1 MATKKTPIKYT
12 SRDFSTIKQ
21 DLINYAK
28 RNYSETYKDFN
39 ESSFGALMLDTVS
52 YVGDILSFYLDYQVN
67 ESFLDTAVEYQNVKR
82 LSRQYGFKYTGAPS
96 ATGVADFYITLPA
109 NSTGMG
115 PNLSYAPILKAGSQF
130 STNGGA
136 PYLLIDSLQF
146 DNPNNEVVVAKV
158 NNSTGIP
165 VSYAIRARG
174 RVISGK
180 IMQES
185 FTVTDYQRFRRLF
198 LSLPRVAEVITVF
211 DSDGNEYYNVENLSQ
226 DVIYKDVVNK
236 NNTGDTVSTLLRPFS
251 VPRRFTVEKDGPL
264 TYLQFGYG
272 SEDEAVAEASVAEP
286 SSVVLQMNGKPYISS
301 LNFDP
306 SKLLETDKFGVAPVN
321 TTLTVKYRVNM
332 VNNVNA
338 PIGTLVT
345 VNKAN
350 FSYRN
355 VRQLDAALMSQVNN
369 SIEVYNGEPIIGD
382 VMEPTSEELRIRTL
396 DSFATQNRAVTQ
408 KDYEAMVYAMPTK
421 YGAIKRCK
429 ITRDPDSFKRNLNL
443 YILSENADGTLT
455 TANATLK
462 QNLKTWLNSVKMIND
477 TIDIID
483 GRIINLA
490 IDFKVVADTDRNKY
504 DVLDAC
510 INALKTKFSQPLLLG
525 ESFYI
530 TDIYNTLNDVLGVVD
545 TESVHVKIR
554 NGLSYSD
561 TRFNLNDQKSADG
574 RYINAPDNVSFEI
587 KYPGKDIK
595 GTVR

>member
-1 MATKKTPIKYT
+1 MAKKKTPIKYT

-28 RNYSETYKDFN
+28 RNYSDIYKDFN
-39 ESSFGALMLDTVS
+39 EASFGALMLDTVS

-82 LSRQYGFKYTGAPS
+82 LSRQYGFKSNGSPS
-96 ATGVADFYITLPA
+96 ATGIADFYITVPA

-136 PYLLIDSLQF
+136 PYILIDSLKF
-146 DNPNNEVVVAKV
+146 DNPNNQVVVARV

-165 VSYAIRARG
+165 VSYAIRAKG
-174 RVISGK
+174 RVLSGK
-180 IMQES
+180 LVQES
-185 FTVTDYQRFRRLF
+185 FEVGNYQRFRRLF
-198 LSLPRVAEVITVF
+198 LSLPRVAEVMTVF

-226 DVIYKDVVNK
+226 DVIYKDVTNRK
-236 NNTGDTVSTLLRPFS
+236 STGDTVPSLLRPFS
-251 VPRRFTVEKDGPL
+251 VPRRFTVERDGPL

-272 SEDEAVAEASVAEP
+272 SEDSTSSEASVAEP
-286 SSVVLQMNGKPYISS
+286 SNVVLKMNGKPYISDV
-301 LNFDP
+301 NFDP
-306 SKLLETDKFGVAPVN
+306 SRLLETDKFGVAPVN

-338 PIGTLVT
+338 PAGTLIN
-345 VNKAN
+345 VNNAN
-350 FSYRN
+350 FSYKN
-355 VRQLDAALMSQVNN
+355 IRQLDNNLASQVNN
-369 SIEVYNGEPIIGD
+369 SLEVYNLEPIIGD
-382 VMEPTSEELRIRTL
+382 VMEPTSEEIRIRTL

-421 YGAIKRCK
+421 FGAIKRCK
-429 ITRDPDSFKRNLNL
+429 ITRDSDSFKRNLNL
-443 YILSENADGTLT
+443 YILSENSDGTLT
-455 TANATLK
+455 MANGTLK
-462 QNLKTWLNSVKMIND
+462 QNLKTWLNTVKMIND

-483 GRIINLA
+483 GRIINLS
-490 IDFKVVADTDRNKY
+490 IDFSVVADPDYNKY

-510 INALKTKFSQPLLLG
+510 VNALKDKFKQPLLLG

-530 TDIYNTLNDVLGVVD
+530 TDVYTTLNDVTGVVD
-545 TESVHVKIR
+545 TESVHIKIK
-554 NGLSYSD
+554 NGLAYSD

-574 RYINAPDNVSFEI
+574 RYIKAPDNVSFEI

>member
-28 RNYSETYKDFN
+28 RNYADTYKDFN

-67 ESFLDTAVEYQNVKR
+67 ESFIDTAVEYQNVQR
-82 LSRQYGFKYTGAPS
+82 LSRQYGFKYAGAPS
-96 ATGVADFYITLPA
+96 ATGIADFYITVPA

-146 DNPNNEVVVAKV
+146 DNPNNEVVVARV
-158 NNSTGIP
+158 NNTTGIP
-165 VSYAIRARG
+165 VSYAIRAKG

-180 IMQES
+180 MVQETFS
-185 FTVTDYQRFRRLF
+185 IEDYQRFRRLF
-198 LSLPRVAEVITVF
+198 LSLPRVAEVISVF

-226 DVIYKDVVNK
+226 DVIYKEVSNRGNDS
-236 NNTGDTVSTLLRPFS
+236 DTVSTLLRPFS
-251 VPRRFTVEKDGPL
+251 VPRRFTVERDGPL

-272 SEDEAVAEASVAEP
+272 SEDQASAEASVAEP
-286 SSVVLQMNGKPYISS
+286 SSVVLKMNGKPYISS
-301 LNFDP
+301 MNFDP

-338 PIGTLVT
+338 PIGTLNSVDS
-345 VNKAN
+345 AN
-350 FSYRN
+350 FSFKN
-355 VRQLDAALMSQVNN
+355 IRQLDVGLMSQVNR
-369 SIEVYNGEPIIGD
+369 SIEVYNADPIIGD
-382 VMEPTSEELRIRTL
+382 AMDPTSEELRIRTL

-408 KDYEAMVYAMPTK
+408 KDYEAMTYAMPTK
-421 YGAIKRCK
+421 FGAIKRCK

-455 TANATLK
+455 MANQTLK

-477 TIDIID
+477 TLDIID

-490 IDFKVVADTDRNKY
+490 IDFKVIADSDKNKY

-510 INALKTKFSQPLLLG
+510 VQALKDKFNQPLLLG

-530 TDIYNTLNDVLGVVD
+530 TDVYSTLNDVIGVVD
-545 TESVHVKIR
+545 TESVHISIR
-554 NGLSYSD
+554 NGLNYSD

-574 RYINAPDNVSFEI
+574 RYIKAPDNVAFEI

>member
-1 MATKKTPIKYT
+1 MATKKTPIQYT

-39 ESSFGALMLDTVS
+39 DTSFGALMLDTVS

-82 LSRQYGFKYTGAPS
+82 LSRQYGFKYRGAPS
-96 ATGVADFYITLPA
+96 STGIADFFITLPA

-180 IMQES
+180 MVQES

-236 NNTGDTVSTLLRPFS
+236 GTTGDTVSTLLRPYS

-272 SEDEAVAEASVAEP
+272 SEDESSATASVAEP
-286 SSVVLQMNGKPYISS
+286 SSVVLQMNGKPYISNM
-301 LNFDP
+301 NFDP

-345 VNKAN
+345 VNSTN

-355 VRQLDAALMSQVNN
+355 VRQLDSTLMSQVNS
-369 SIEVYNGEPIIGD
+369 SIEVYNAEPIIGD

-408 KDYEAMVYAMPTK
+408 KDYESMVYAMPTK

-429 ITRDPDSFKRNLNL
+429 ITRDPNSFKRNLNL
-443 YILSENADGTLT
+443 YILSENADGTLVM
-455 TANATLK
+455 ANATLK

-483 GRIINLA
+483 GRIINLS
-490 IDFKVVADTDRNKY
+490 IDFKVVADPDRNKY

-510 INALKTKFSQPLLLG
+510 INALKNKFKQPLLLG

-530 TDIYNTLNDVLGVVD
+530 TDVYNVLNDVIGVVD
-545 TESVHVKIR
+545 TESVHIKIK

-574 RYINAPDNVSFEI
+574 RYINAPENVAFEI